1 MNIELS
7 GKNKTVADGITV
19 AELIAQEQLETPE
32 HVKVAVNDDFVER
45 EQFADTRLHDGDVVE
60 FLTFMGG
67 GHKRGNSFDSKRVT
81 WILARRI
88 RTCTIF
94 HQKN

>member
-1 MNIELS
+1 MIFIQGGTPHEYRIIWE
-7 GKNKTVADGITV
+7 NKTVADGITV

-67 GHKRGNSFDSKRVT
+67 GCR
-81 WILARRI
+81 
-88 RTCTIF
+88 
-94 HQKN
+94 

>member
-60 FLTFMGG
+60 FLTF
-67 GHKRGNSFDSKRVT
+67 RSEERRVGKECRSR
-81 WILARRI
+81 WSPY
-88 RTCTIF
+88 
-94 HQKN
+94 H

>member
-45 EQFADTRLHDGDVVE
+45 EQFADTRLHDGDG
-60 FLTFMGG
+60 TG
-67 GHKRGNSFDSKRVT
+67 
-81 WILARRI
+81 LARI
-88 RTCTIF
+88 KAAGLYAGNYITDYDTG
-94 HQKN
+94 